1 MIYLIL
7 INKLTMKQACLIII
21 FVVCLSPRQMFSQQ
35 KDLCCLS
42 KENIIGTWQ
51 RNDSI
56 VGNGLN
62 QNFQFFK
69 NNTFIFNIGN
79 DADDMRDIIQLKGR
93 YRIMKDTIYFTITS
107 KTILDGPIEIADPGI
122 SLNIFSIGGK
132 KVKEVAERNP
142 KELPD
147 PCYITLFTNT
157 HIKINQ
163 ENYYKIK

>member
-1 MIYLIL
+1 
-7 INKLTMKQACLIII
+7 MKQIFLIYFMANILSVQI
-21 FVVCLSPRQMFSQQ
+21 FAQQ
-35 KDLCCLS
+35 KKDSCCIF
-42 KENIIGTWQ
+42 KKDIIGTWQ

-56 VGNGLN
+56 VGSGLN

-69 NNTFIFNIGN
+69 NDSFIFNIGN
-79 DADDMRDIIQLKGR
+79 DADDVRNIIQLKGK
-93 YRIMKDTIYFTITS
+93 YRLAKDTLYFTITS
-107 KTILDGPIEIADPGI
+107 RTIVDGPIEIADPGI

-132 KVKEVAERNP
+132 KVKEVPESNI

-147 PCYITLFTNT
+147 PCFMTLFTHT